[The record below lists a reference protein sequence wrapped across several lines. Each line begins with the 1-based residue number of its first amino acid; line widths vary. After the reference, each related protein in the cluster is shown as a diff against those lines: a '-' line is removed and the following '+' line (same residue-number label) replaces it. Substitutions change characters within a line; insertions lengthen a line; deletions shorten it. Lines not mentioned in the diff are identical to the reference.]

1 MVYVVFNF
9 VKIVFPMVSKNINWA
24 HLIIS
29 KEKTLEQKLLE
40 KRVESSGLLLKDET
54 RSYSTFWA
62 QRPIYKLYFPF

>member
-54 RSYSTFWA
+54 RSYSTF
-62 QRPIYKLYFPF
+62 